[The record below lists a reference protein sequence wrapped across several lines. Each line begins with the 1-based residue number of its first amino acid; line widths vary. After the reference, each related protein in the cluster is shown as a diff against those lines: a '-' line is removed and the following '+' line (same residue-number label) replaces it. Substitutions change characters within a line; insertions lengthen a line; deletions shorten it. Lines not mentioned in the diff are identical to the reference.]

1 MEVGLCLLP
10 LSLAVFS
17 SQTHLFLK
25 QGVTEAKV
33 RSMQTQLPYRD
44 SLGQGNLF
52 LPALGYLEDLPPVPT
67 ALEAFGSAP
76 ACFLPL
82 HSVLCTHYI
91 SCSIYGKTYSHVAW
105 PPVVIL
111 PCAWAP
117 KDATF

>member
-1 MEVGLCLLP
+1 MEVGLCLLL

-44 SLGQGNLF
+44 SLAEGDLC
-52 LPALGYLEDLPPVPT
+52 LPALSYLEDLPPVPT

-76 ACFLPL
+76 ACFLLL

-91 SCSIYGKTYSHVAW
+91 SCYGKTYSHVAW
-105 PPVVIL
+105 PPVVTL

-117 KDATF
+117 KDATS